1 MGRVGPTTK
10 EELRQSLDETV
21 VQAYENGVHVA
32 DGTYLLHH
40 DDPDIPDWEFMLVLL
55 QT

>member
-1 MGRVGPTTK
+1 MDRVGPTTK

-21 VQAYENGVHVA
+21 VQAYENGVNVA
-32 DGTYLLHH
+32 DGAYQLHH
-40 DDPDIPDWEFMLVLL
+40 DDPDIPDWELMLFLL